1 MQQVPSR
8 RILQA
13 TPGVVCLVLWCK
25 VHFKSTFRLKMHQ
38 NNFFSDLFFIFDI
51 STSKPLESTKKSI
64 NLMFFQAKRTQKQF

>member
-1 MQQVPSR
+1 
-8 RILQA
+8 
-13 TPGVVCLVLWCK
+13 
-25 VHFKSTFRLKMHQ
+25 MHQ